1 MTNHFDTERGAG
13 NRTYYL
19 PGGRFLASQR
29 IPPPEVVP
37 IPQDSRQAGADSHQF
52 SVNSH
57 QLRATIPSHLDA
69 TAPCAPDP
77 QCRVMQG
84 ASLGAGRYGCR
95 IKGRR

>member
-13 NRTYYL
+13 NRTYYV

-29 IPPPEVVP
+29 IPSPEVVP
-37 IPQDSRQAGADSHQF
+37 IPQDSHQAGADSHQ
-52 SVNSH
+52 
-57 QLRATIPSHLDA
+57 LLATIPSHLDA